1 MFLVLIASNIY
12 TEYDLSLIACPHHLL
27 HQIYL
32 PRTPSIST
40 EAAAKDEAHTEKAQV
55 SDGLFCSISSPLQTS
70 CVFLVKLL
78 IDLT

>member
-12 TEYDLSLIACPHHLL
+12 TEYDLSLIACPHLL

-40 EAAAKDEAHTEKAQV
+40 EAAAKDEAHMEKAQA

-78 IDLT
+78 IYLT

>member
-55 SDGLFCSISSPLQTS
+55 SEWALLLNLFSFTDFLCLLGQT
-70 CVFLVKLL
+70 
-78 IDLT
+78 TY